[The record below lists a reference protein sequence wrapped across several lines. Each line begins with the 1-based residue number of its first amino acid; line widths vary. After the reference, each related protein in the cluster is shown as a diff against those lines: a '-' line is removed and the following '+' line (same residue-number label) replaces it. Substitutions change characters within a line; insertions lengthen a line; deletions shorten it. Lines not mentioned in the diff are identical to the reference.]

1 MDEGNRIVIAVI
13 SALEEETAGIRT
25 MLENT
30 ILEKWKGKTIT
41 RGTFSGTDVVLACSG
56 AGKVN
61 AALCVQLVIDR
72 YEVETVLFA
81 GIAGA
86 LNPSLHRG
94 DIVVAKDCIQ
104 WDVDISAF
112 GFSRGTISLPDSRGT
127 LQVFKSDELLVKKA
141 LSWNSAGGK
150 VVSGRIL
157 TGDSFITGK
166 IIRERPWLDA
176 AFKELKGDAVE
187 MEGAAAAQVCYEN
200 GIPFLLFRVMSDTP
214 FASSGGRVKHFRRL
228 LSSSSEKISLLITF
242 ILKGQNDV

>member
-1 MDEGNRIVIAVI
+1 MDEGNRVVIAVI

-25 MLENT
+25 ELENT
-30 ILEKWKGKTIT
+30 VVEKWKGKTIT

-61 AALCVQLVIDR
+61 AALCVQFIIDR
-72 YEVETVLFA
+72 YKVTAVFFA

-86 LNPSLHRG
+86 LNPSLNIG
-94 DIVVAKDCIQ
+94 DIVAAKDCIQ

-112 GFSRGTISLPDSRGT
+112 GFIRGAISLPDNRGT
-127 LQVFKSDELLVKKA
+127 LQVFKSDESLLKKA
-141 LSWNSAGGK
+141 LTWKSTGWK

-166 IIRERPWLDA
+166 IIRDKPWLDA

-200 GIPFLLFRVMSDTP
+200 GIPFSLIRVITDTP

-228 LSSSSEKISLLITF
+228 LTSSSKKISLLIAF
-242 ILKGQNDV
+242 ILKGQNNV